1 MDKYPWLDLTDKTS
15 IRNSPFQVQIVEH
28 VESAMARNPP
38 NDEGYMQYLTEDE
51 RECPLY
57 KNVLYDYERK
67 LEQYH
72 EELADYETFTQAG
85 TIHGVK
91 RQRSSTNTTTKLPS
105 EKPLPPV
112 KPNTMAKMSKKNWL
126 EYRISLAK
134 TEALLESV
142 ESGFYDLIPEDH
154 IYIAQDCEDRII
166 LVVFPK
172 GLEFVYGCEGGRRYA
187 DILVGNIQR
196 YAESQPPPFVL
207 DSRHAHHKWWLSQEG
222 NEHFQPPK
230 GRCGVYHWGT
240 WLEQGQTQ
248 RGPIWSKDYRAGG
261 TQSGVSDGA
270 YAVRLR
276 QGLIQSFGNM
286 TRAID
291 FLFRIVDNPMREQY
305 RMTWKKLQ
313 PATRIATIDDE
324 LFTLRAILV
333 NVLTEVHTDCNDW
346 KNGWAWIGIV
356 GDFTNGDLCMP
367 QLGIQVPMPAGS
379 ITGMRGRD
387 FQHFI
392 TRWSGKQRYSIVH
405 SYWDSIRQ
413 HVEQA
418 QDSDKESTH

>member
-134 TEALLESV
+134 TETLLESV

-222 NEHFQPPK
+222 NQHFQPPK

-248 RGPIWSKDYRAGG
+248 RGPIWSKDYRA
-261 TQSGVSDGA
+261 
-270 YAVRLR
+270 
-276 QGLIQSFGNM
+276 
-286 TRAID
+286 
-291 FLFRIVDNPMREQY
+291 
-305 RMTWKKLQ
+305 
-313 PATRIATIDDE
+313 
-324 LFTLRAILV
+324 
-333 NVLTEVHTDCNDW
+333 
-346 KNGWAWIGIV
+346 
-356 GDFTNGDLCMP
+356 
-367 QLGIQVPMPAGS
+367 
-379 ITGMRGRD
+379 
-387 FQHFI
+387 
-392 TRWSGKQRYSIVH
+392 
-405 SYWDSIRQ
+405 
-413 HVEQA
+413 
-418 QDSDKESTH
+418 

>member
-154 IYIAQDCEDRII
+154 IYIA
-166 LVVFPK
+166 
-172 GLEFVYGCEGGRRYA
+172 
-187 DILVGNIQR
+187 
-196 YAESQPPPFVL
+196 
-207 DSRHAHHKWWLSQEG
+207 
-222 NEHFQPPK
+222 
-230 GRCGVYHWGT
+230 
-240 WLEQGQTQ
+240 
-248 RGPIWSKDYRAGG
+248 
-261 TQSGVSDGA
+261 
-270 YAVRLR
+270 
-276 QGLIQSFGNM
+276 
-286 TRAID
+286 
-291 FLFRIVDNPMREQY
+291 
-305 RMTWKKLQ
+305 
-313 PATRIATIDDE
+313 
-324 LFTLRAILV
+324 
-333 NVLTEVHTDCNDW
+333 
-346 KNGWAWIGIV
+346 
-356 GDFTNGDLCMP
+356 
-367 QLGIQVPMPAGS
+367 
-379 ITGMRGRD
+379 
-387 FQHFI
+387 
-392 TRWSGKQRYSIVH
+392 
-405 SYWDSIRQ
+405 
-413 HVEQA
+413 
-418 QDSDKESTH
+418 